1 MIGNN
6 DSQHGTDSKDGAG
19 ASVASSENSG
29 DSTQNNEPQDTG
41 SGSGNKGE
49 TLYTQDQVNELL
61 SKIRSDEK
69 KKHQGK
75 LEETSTAL
83 KTQMDKMKELEEQL
97 SGAQK
102 RLEKLQEGK
111 KSDKD
116 KDGLSKELEDLRAER
131 EKLQKGMEELASLS
145 AQQIVDTE
153 LRMKKELLIQKHG
166 IKFPELV
173 SGDTVEELE
182 ASAKKAAEREK
193 ALVEKAA
200 KEAEDR
206 TKKALSSQAAA
217 GLPKP
222 ISTNAS
228 LGNGNDLPSDLNAR
242 EKIVKLPRDEYL
254 KRRAEILQEAR
265 RKAGL

>member
-1 MIGNN
+1 MAGNN
-6 DSQHGTDSKDGAG
+6 DNQQGTDPKEGAEAQADG
-19 ASVASSENSG
+19 SSNSG
-29 DSTQNNEPQDTG
+29 DSTQKNDSQDTG
-41 SGSGNKGE
+41 RSEKSAE

-75 LEETSTAL
+75 LDENSTTL
-83 KTQMDKMKELEEQL
+83 KTQLDKMKELEEQL

-102 RLEKLQEGK
+102 KLEKLQEGK

-116 KDGLSKELEDLRAER
+116 GLSKELEELRAER
-131 EKLQKGMEELASLS
+131 EKLQKGMDELAAIS

-182 ASAKKAAEREK
+182 ASAKMAAEREK
-193 ALVEKAA
+193 ALVEQAA
-200 KEAEDR
+200 KDAEER
-206 TKKALSSQAAA
+206 TKKQLSDQAAA
-217 GLPKP
+217 GLPEP

-228 LGNGNDLPSDLNAR
+228 LGNGNDLPTDLSAR
-242 EKIVKLPRDEYL
+242 EKIVKLPRNEYL
-254 KRRAEILQEAR
+254 KKRAEILQEAK

>member
-1 MIGNN
+1 MVGDNGT
-6 DSQHGTDSKDGAG
+6 QHGTDLKDGEG
-19 ASVASSENSG
+19 ATEVSSTNSD
-29 DSTQNNEPQDTG
+29 DSTQNKDSKDED
-41 SGSGNKGE
+41 KGGKSKE

-75 LEETSTAL
+75 LEETSIAL

-102 RLEKLQEGK
+102 RLEKLQDGK
-111 KSDKD
+111 KSDKE
-116 KDGLSKELEDLRAER
+116 GLSKELEELRTER
-131 EKLQKGMEELASLS
+131 EKLKKGMEELASIS

-173 SGDTVEELE
+173 SGDTIEELE

-193 ALVEKAA
+193 ALVEEATKSAEERA
-200 KEAEDR
+200 KKQFSD
-206 TKKALSSQAAA
+206 QAVT

-222 ISTNAS
+222 ISTNTS
-228 LGNGNDLPSDLNAR
+228 LGNGNDLPIDFNAR
-242 EKIVKLPRDEYL
+242 EKIVKLPREQYL
-254 KRRAEILQEAR
+254 KRRAEILLEAR